1 MVLGMLKKEEGKM
14 KRSNWLAVALLV
26 AVLFIVGCGSE
37 KTIVVDGSED
47 LSIELLSPQGGE
59 VVAEGGIFLVR
70 WDIKA
75 ENLDYNESFDIYY
88 YLVPQ
93 EGTGVR
99 SGDGTYFDPIY
110 GGYAIGGWAPVPQ
123 IGNSSTYL
131 MMPVDLIEGAY
142 KLKIVMSMHQQYGG
156 YPQDVISIDESEAFT
171 VKIDPVVFA
180 SDSDRSLNY
189 NWFPL
194 VNEITPQNYPDFF
207 VAGVGKGIYI
217 GSSGPLVFGQE
228 PNPLEPKTTTDSFS
242 TYYDHC
248 ASSTQLNEAFRTID
262 GKLAAIGIIC
272 PNGCSN
278 GACIP

>member
-1 MVLGMLKKEEGKM
+1 M
-14 KRSNWLAVALLV
+14 KRSNELV
-26 AVLFIVGCGSE
+26 AVLFAVMLFIVGCGSE
-37 KTIVVDGSED
+37 KTIIVNGSEAP
-47 LSIELLSPQGGE
+47 SIELLSPQGGE
-59 VVAEGGIFLVR
+59 VIAEGGIFLVR

-75 ENLDYNESFDIYY
+75 EDFDYNESFDIYY

-93 EGTGVR
+93 GGTGVR

-123 IGNSSTYL
+123 IGNGSTYL
-131 MMPVDLIEGAY
+131 MMPVDILEGTY

-156 YPQDVISIDESEAFT
+156 YPQDVISIDESEIFT
-171 VKIDPVVFA
+171 VKIDPMVFA
-180 SDSDRSLNY
+180 FDSDRSLNY
-189 NWFPL
+189 DWFPL
-194 VNEITPQNYPDFF
+194 VNAITPQNYPDFF
-207 VAGVGKGIYI
+207 VAGVGKGVYTS
-217 GSSGPLVFGQE
+217 SSGPFIFGQE

-248 ASSTQLNEAFRTID
+248 SSPTSLNEAFRTID
-262 GKLAAIGIIC
+262 GKLAAIGINC